1 MAAWHET
8 APAYWVQVLHGA
20 TGLYSRYCTL
30 SSTHKTLF
38 EANEQIDVIAGGGY
52 SQLVPSSNSIE
63 IMLRAALRE
72 SLPQ

>member
-8 APAYWVQVLHGA
+8 APAYWVQVLQGA

-30 SSTHKTLF
+30 SSTQKTLF

-52 SQLVPSSNSIE
+52 LEQLGKPCLHLSN
-63 IMLRAALRE
+63 LGL
-72 SLPQ
+72 

>member
-1 MAAWHET
+1 MVGQT
-8 APAYWVQVLHGA
+8 SDLLTQDA
-20 TGLYSRYCTL
+20 THVPVRSQTISGS
-30 SSTHKTLF
+30 
-38 EANEQIDVIAGGGY
+38 EQGNEQIDVIAGGGD